1 LDLFVV
7 ASFVAG
13 CIVFYFAILL
23 SSIFKPNRVATIF
36 CLIMPRTESTPLPC
50 FSPSVTSKKQKK
62 KGKEKR
68 KRKKEKE
75 RIEPENKPKKGDR
88 IQSGCLISI
97 VFVRKFQKIRSV
109 GGESPPA

>member
-13 CIVFYFAILL
+13 CIMFYFAILL

-50 FSPSVTSKKQKK
+50 FLLRLRQKNKKK

-68 KRKKEKE
+68 KRKRKKEKEKE

-97 VFVRKFQKIRSV
+97 VFVRKF
-109 GGESPPA
+109 